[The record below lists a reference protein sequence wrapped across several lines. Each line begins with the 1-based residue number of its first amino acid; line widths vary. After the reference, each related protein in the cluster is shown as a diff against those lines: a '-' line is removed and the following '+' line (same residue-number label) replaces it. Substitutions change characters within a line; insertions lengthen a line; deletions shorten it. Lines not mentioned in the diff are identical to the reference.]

1 MKPDSNYRFL
11 FETIDARGHLLRLD
25 QALLDSLATHDY
37 SPALKCLLGE
47 FLTASVLL
55 AETIKFD
62 GRLILQA
69 RSQAAL
75 SLIAAEAT
83 SRRGVRGVLRMNEPI
98 SHANGSGAQERLNL
112 QTLLAGGTMV
122 VTIEPDQ
129 GERYQS
135 LVPIESSSLAGCLE
149 FYFGQSDQLGTFLFL
164 HCNGREAF
172 GFLLQQLP
180 PQLEND
186 VAKRASQWEHLV
198 TLARTI
204 TPVEINELEPDHLL
218 RQLFGEESIGLYEEE
233 GATFACTCSSER
245 MANALIALGD
255 DELTNI
261 FEEQSVIEIGCEFC
275 GKLRQMSRE
284 DVANIVRN
292 GESPH

>member
-11 FETIDARGHLLRLD
+11 FKTIDARGHLLRLD
-25 QALLDSLATHDY
+25 QALVDSLAAHDY
-37 SPALKCLLGE
+37 SPPLKCLLGE
-47 FLTASVLL
+47 FLTASLLL

-75 SLIAAEAT
+75 SLIAAEVN
-83 SRRGVRGVLRMNEPI
+83 SCRDIRGVLRVNEPI
-98 SHANGSGAQERLNL
+98 SGANGLEALERLNL
-112 QTLLAGGTMV
+112 QTLLDGGTMV

-180 PQLEND
+180 PQLED
-186 VAKRASQWEHLV
+186 DAAKRANQWERLV
-198 TLARTI
+198 TLAQTI
-204 TPVEINELEPDHLL
+204 TPEEIDELEPAHLL
-218 RQLFGEESIGLYEEE
+218 SRLFGEETISLYEEE
-233 GATFACTCSSER
+233 GATFACTCSGER

-255 DELTNI
+255 EELSAI
-261 FEEQSVIEIGCEFC
+261 FEEQPVIEIGCEFC
-275 GKLRQMSRE
+275 GQLWQMSRE
-284 DVANIVRN
+284 DLVNIARN

>member
-11 FETIDARGHLLRLD
+11 FQTIDARGHLIRLD
-25 QALLDSLATHDY
+25 QALTDSLAAHDY
-37 SPALKCLLGE
+37 SPPLKCLLGE

-55 AETIKFD
+55 AETIKFE

-83 SRRGVRGVLRMNEPI
+83 SRRSVRGVLRVNEPI
-98 SHANGSGAQERLNL
+98 SHAIGAGALVLLYL
-112 QTLLAGGTMV
+112 QTLLDGGTMV
-122 VTIEPDQ
+122 VTFEPDQ

-180 PQLEND
+180 PQLESD
-186 VAKRASQWEHLV
+186 AAKRANQWEHLV
-198 TLARTI
+198 TLAQTI
-204 TPVEINELEPDHLL
+204 TPEEINELGPAHLL
-218 RQLFGEESIGLYEEE
+218 RRLFGEESISLYEEE
-233 GATFACTCSSER
+233 GATFACTCSNER

-255 DELTNI
+255 EELTNM
-261 FEEQSVIEIGCEFC
+261 FEEQPVIEIGCEFC
-275 GKLRQMSRE
+275 GRLRQMSRQ
-284 DVANIVRN
+284 DVADIARN

>member
-1 MKPDSNYRFL
+1 MPEGTSCGSTKRSSIAWPR
-11 FETIDARGHLLRLD
+11 TITPPIEVFARRVLD
-25 QALLDSLATHDY
+25 
-37 SPALKCLLGE
+37 CLVTPRGNH
-47 FLTASVLL
+47 
-55 AETIKFD
+55 KFD

-83 SRRGVRGVLRMNEPI
+83 SCRDIRGVLRVNEPI
-98 SHANGSGAQERLNL
+98 SRANGLEALERLNL
-112 QTLLAGGTMV
+112 QTLLDGGTMV

-186 VAKRASQWEHLV
+186 AAKRANQWEHWSRWHKPLHPKRSMNS
-198 TLARTI
+198 AC
-204 TPVEINELEPDHLL
+204 
-218 RQLFGEESIGLYEEE
+218 S
-233 GATFACTCSSER
+233 TF
-245 MANALIALGD
+245 
-255 DELTNI
+255 
-261 FEEQSVIEIGCEFC
+261 
-275 GKLRQMSRE
+275 
-284 DVANIVRN
+284 
-292 GESPH
+292 